1 MGNEPL
7 EANTKGQNVKGR
19 KVNQWRNAK
28 GRKVNR
34 RRNAKGQNAKGRK
47 VNRRRNTKGQ
57 ISATIWISA
66 TKMGL
71 SATKWAYRRRNG
83 LIGDKMGLSVTEWA
97 YQRWNGLIGNGFC
110 FGLGLE
116 PSRTVISVGCRS
128 RREWFNDWV
137 WVWVWTVAN
146 GYRRWFGFLL
156 ATVWEVIGDSLG
168 VIDDG

>member
-7 EANTKGQNVKGR
+7 EANAKGQ
-19 KVNQWRNAK
+19 NAK

-34 RRNAKGQNAKGRK
+34 WRNAKGRK

-71 SATKWAYRRRNG
+71 SATKWAYQRRNG
-83 LIGDKMGLSVTEWA
+83 LIGDEMGLSVIEWA
-97 YQRWNGLIGNGFC
+97 YQRRNGLIGNGFC

-146 GYRRWFGFLL
+146 GYRWWFGFLL
-156 ATVWEVIGDSLG
+156 ATVWEVIGNGLG
-168 VIDDG
+168 VIGDG

>member
-7 EANTKGQNVKGR
+7 EA
-19 KVNQWRNAK
+19 
-28 GRKVNR
+28 
-34 RRNAKGQNAKGRK
+34 NAKGQNAKGRK

-57 ISATIWISA
+57 ISAT
-66 TKMGL
+66 KMGL
-71 SATKWAYRRRNG
+71 SATKWAYQRRNG
-83 LIGDKMGLSVTEWA
+83 LIGDEMGLSVIEWA
-97 YQRWNGLIGNGFC
+97 YQRRNGLIGNGFC

-146 GYRRWFGFLL
+146 GYR
-156 ATVWEVIGDSLG
+156 
-168 VIDDG
+168 